1 MMSEVLSTAER
12 FLIAELL
19 HLIGN
24 YLSCRII
31 MVKYTVKV
39 FTGKM
44 LLAGTLNSVY
54 VKLVGR
60 KGESKRVYIPK
71 TGSQGSM
78 IEHNVS
84 CPSSLGHLEFV
95 VLDTEPYA
103 LFAYINDDWFCS
115 KVVVTTPEGDT
126 ASFPCYRWI
135 SGYERLV
142 FREATG
148 KLIFNETCPEAIE
161 ERKKELQSRHEVYC
175 WSIYAEGLPQIMKVD
190 SASDLPDEVR
200 FSFTKELEFKFTA
213 AKALVELNLAGLST
227 NKEQWKSLDELSHV
241 FNSHKTDVYE
251 YVEKNWKEDEFFGYQ
266 LLNGL
271 NPMMIHRCSKLPEN
285 FPVTEDMVKASL
297 FGKSLVAEVQKGNI
311 FLVDYKRLHGVTAN
325 VINGKQHFLA
335 APLCLLYM
343 TDNKLMPIAI
353 QLKQEPGEDNP
364 IFLPTDSEYDWLL
377 AKIFVRSAD
386 FAEHELNFHLLRT
399 HLLAEVFAMSTL
411 RNLPMVHPIYKL
423 LIPHFR
429 YTLQINTLARQ
440 ALISEN
446 GLFTENASVGGPG
459 MVEFLKK
466 AMASLTYSS
475 LCMPEDITARGLES
489 IPNFFYRED
498 GLRLWDIVHRF
509 VQKMIGHYYT
519 CDSDV
524 QKDSELQNWI
534 KEIFFHGFLAETSTG
549 IPQSF
554 SLMTELVKFL
564 TMVIFTVSV
573 QHAAVNNGQFD
584 FGGWMP
590 NFPISLQQP
599 PPTTKGQCTESTMLK
614 TFPDINTTV
623 NGMAA
628 VYLLSRQ
635 STDFV
640 ALGNGYQDH
649 FSEKTPLELIHKTQN
664 VLKKYNFEIQG
675 RNVSLPLSYTYLNPN
690 NVENSV
696 AL

>member
-1 MMSEVLSTAER
+1 PIAAAVHSPSINSPSIQPTTYLIPIFVIV
-12 FLIAELL
+12 FLLFCTQA
-19 HLIGN
+19 
-24 YLSCRII
+24 
-31 MVKYTVKV
+31 
-39 FTGKM
+39 F
-44 LLAGTLNSVY
+44 LLAHPHLHIYHSSLDV
-54 VKLVGR
+54 
-60 KGESKRVYIPK
+60 P
-71 TGSQGSM
+71 
-78 IEHNVS
+78 

-95 VLDTEPYA
+95 VLESEPY
-103 LFAYINDDWFCS
+103 LPFCFLNSDWFCS
-115 KVVVTTPEGDT
+115 KVVVTTPEGDM
-126 ASFPCYRWI
+126 ANFPCYHWI
-135 SGYERLV
+135 SGHERLV

-148 KLIFNETCPEAIE
+148 
-161 ERKKELQSRHEVYC
+161 Y

-190 SASDLPDEVR
+190 STSELPAEVR
-200 FSFTKELEFKFTA
+200 FSFTKNFEFNFTA
-213 AKALVELNLAGLST
+213 VEFHFT
-227 NKEQWKSLDELSHV
+227 HDHFV
-241 FNSHKTDVYE
+241 FFLE
-251 YVEKNWKEDEFFGYQ
+251 YAEKNWKEDEFFGYQ

-297 FGKSLVAEVQKGNI
+297 FGKNLEAEIQKGNI

-325 VINGKQHFLA
+325 VIHGKQHFLA
-335 APLCLLYM
+335 APLCLLYV
-343 TDNKLMPIAI
+343 TPEDKLIPIAI

-399 HLLAEVFAMSTL
+399 HLLAEVFAVSTL
-411 RNLPMVHPIYKL
+411 RNLPMVHPLYKL
-423 LIPHFR
+423 LISHFR

-440 ALISEN
+440 TLVSEN
-446 GLFTENASVGGPG
+446 GVITEVLPIPFLSV
-459 MVEFLKK
+459 
-466 AMASLTYSS
+466 ASLTYSS
-475 LCMPEDITARGLES
+475 LCMPEDIIARGLES

-498 GLRLWDIVHRF
+498 GLKLWAIVHRF

-524 QKDSELQNWI
+524 QKDCELQNWI
-534 KEIFFHGFLAETSTG
+534 KDIFFHGFL
-549 IPQSF
+549 SF
-554 SLMTELVKFL
+554 SSVTELVKFL

-573 QHAAVNNGQFD
+573 QHAAVSNGQFD

-614 TFPDINTTV
+614 TFPDISTTV
-623 NGMAA
+623 HGMA
-628 VYLLSRQ
+628 VLYLLSTQ
-635 STDFV
+635 STDYV

-649 FSEKTPLELIHKTQN
+649 FSEKIPLELIHETQD
-664 VLKKYNFEIQG
+664 VLKKFNFEIQG

>member
-1 MMSEVLSTAER
+1 
-12 FLIAELL
+12 
-19 HLIGN
+19 
-24 YLSCRII
+24 

-39 FTGKM
+39 FTGEM

-54 VKLVGR
+54 VKLVGT
-60 KGESKRVYIPK
+60 KGESERVYIPN
-71 TGSQGSM
+71 TASQGSM

-84 CPSSLGHLEFV
+84 CPSSLGPLEFV

-103 LFAYINDDWFCS
+103 LLAYINDDWFCS
-115 KVVVTTPEGDT
+115 KVVVTTPEGNT

-161 ERKKELQSRHEVYC
+161 ERKKELQSRCEVYR
-175 WSIYAEGLPQIMKVD
+175 WSIYAEGLPEIMKVD
-190 SASDLPDEVR
+190 RASELPAEVR
-200 FSFTKELEFKFTA
+200 FSFTKDLEFKFTLA
-213 AKALVELNLAGLST
+213 EALVELNLAGLST
-227 NKEQWKSLDELSHV
+227 NKEQWKSLDELSRV
-241 FNSHKTDVYE
+241 FNCHKTDVYD

-271 NPMMIHRCSKLPEN
+271 NPMMIHRCSKLPKN

-297 FGKSLVAEVQKGNI
+297 FGKSLAAEIQKGNI

-353 QLKQEPGEDNP
+353 QLKQDPGEDNP

-423 LIPHFR
+423 LISHSR

-446 GLFTENASVGGPG
+446 GVITENASIGGTG
-459 MVEFLKK
+459 MMEFLKN

-475 LCMPEDITARGLES
+475 LCMPEDITERGLES

-534 KEIFFHGFLAETSTG
+534 KDIFFHGFLAETSTG
-549 IPQSF
+549 IPHSF
-554 SLMTELVKFL
+554 SLMTELIKFL
-564 TMVIFTVSV
+564 TMVIFTVTV
-573 QHAAVNNGQFD
+573 QHAALNNGQFD

-590 NFPISLQQP
+590 NFPIALQQP

-623 NGMAA
+623 HGMAA
-628 VYLLSRQ
+628 VYLLSSQ

-640 ALGNGYQDH
+640 ALANGYQDH
-649 FSEKTPLELIHKTQN
+649 FSEKTPLELIHETQN

-675 RNVSLPLSYTYLNPN
+675 RNVSLPLPYTYLNPN
-690 NVENSV
+690 NMENSV

>member
-1 MMSEVLSTAER
+1 MFPCCCCSRDKSVIYKAE
-12 FLIAELL
+12 
-19 HLIGN
+19 
-24 YLSCRII
+24 
-31 MVKYTVKV
+31 V
-39 FTGKM
+39 FTGEM
-44 LLAGTLNSVY
+44 LHAGTTNSI
-54 VKLVGR
+54 
-60 KGESKRVYIPK
+60 YIHLRGTMDSSHRICLPK
-71 TGSQGSM
+71 SRFIGGHRRGAV
-78 IEHNVS
+78 IELDVF

-95 VLDTEPYA
+95 VLESEPY
-103 LFAYINDDWFCS
+103 LPFCFLNDDWFCS

-126 ASFPCYRWI
+126 VNFPCYHWI
-135 SGYERLV
+135 SGNERLM

-148 KLIFNETCPEAIE
+148 KLIFNETWPEAIE
-161 ERKKELQSRHEVYC
+161 ERKKELQSRQKVYR
-175 WSIYAEGLPQIMKVD
+175 WSIYAEGLPEIMKVD
-190 SASDLPDEVR
+190 SASDLPAEVR
-200 FSFTKELEFKFTA
+200 FSFTKDLEFKFTA
-213 AKALVELNLAGLST
+213 VEALLSLKLETHST
-227 NKEQWKSLDELSHV
+227 NKKQWKSLDELSHV
-241 FNSHKTDVYE
+241 FNGHKTDVYE

-297 FGKSLVAEVQKGNI
+297 FGKNLEAEIQKGNI

-325 VINGKQHFLA
+325 VIHGKQHFLA
-335 APLCLLYM
+335 APLCLLYV
-343 TDNKLMPIAI
+343 TPEDKLIPIAI

-364 IFLPTDSEYDWLL
+364 IFLTTDSEYDWLL
-377 AKIFVRSAD
+377 AKIFVRNAD

-399 HLLAEVFAMSTL
+399 HLLAEVFAVSTL

-423 LIPHFR
+423 LISHFR

-466 AMASLTYSS
+466 AVASLTYSS

-489 IPNFFYRED
+489 IPNFLYRDD

-509 VQKMIGHYYT
+509 VHNVIGHYYT

-524 QKDSELQNWI
+524 QKDTELQNWI
-534 KEIFFHGFLAETSTG
+534 EEIFFHGFLAETSTG

-554 SLMTELVKFL
+554 SSVTELVRFI

-590 NFPISLQQP
+590 NFPNALQQP
-599 PPTTKGQCTESTMLK
+599 PPTTKGKSTKSTMLK
-614 TFPDINTTV
+614 TFPDINTTI

-628 VYLLSRQ
+628 VYLLSTQ
-635 STDFV
+635 STDYV
-640 ALGNGYQDH
+640 ALGNGYLDH

-664 VLKKYNFEIQG
+664 VLKKFNFEIQG
-675 RNVSLPLSYTYLNPN
+675 RNVSLPLPYTYLNPN

>member
-1 MMSEVLSTAER
+1 VL
-12 FLIAELL
+12 
-19 HLIGN
+19 
-24 YLSCRII
+24 
-31 MVKYTVKV
+31 
-39 FTGKM
+39 
-44 LLAGTLNSVY
+44 
-54 VKLVGR
+54 
-60 KGESKRVYIPK
+60 ES
-71 TGSQGSM
+71 
-78 IEHNVS
+78 
-84 CPSSLGHLEFV
+84 
-95 VLDTEPYA
+95 EPY
-103 LFAYINDDWFCS
+103 LPFCFLDNDWFCS

-126 ASFPCYRWI
+126 VNFPCYHWI
-135 SGYERLV
+135 SGNERLV

-148 KLIFNETCPEAIE
+148 KLIFNETWPEAIE
-161 ERKKELQSRHEVYC
+161 ERKKELQSRKKVYR

-190 SASDLPDEVR
+190 SASDLPAEVR
-200 FSFTKELEFKFTA
+200 FSFTKDLEFKFTA
-213 AKALVELNLAGLST
+213 VEALVSLKLESHST
-227 NKEQWKSLDELSHV
+227 NKKQWKSLDELSHV
-241 FNSHKTDVYE
+241 FSRHKTDVYE
-251 YVEKNWKEDEFFGYQ
+251 YVEKNWKEDTFFGYQ

-297 FGKSLVAEVQKGNI
+297 FGKNLEAEIQKGNI

-325 VINGKQHFLA
+325 VIHGKQHFLA

-343 TDNKLMPIAI
+343 TPEDKLIPIAI
-353 QLKQEPGEDNP
+353 QLKQDPGEDNP

-377 AKIFVRSAD
+377 AKIFVRNAD

-423 LIPHFR
+423 LISHFR

-440 ALISEN
+440 ALISKN
-446 GLFTENASVGGPG
+446 GVITKNASVGGPG
-459 MVEFLKK
+459 MMEFLKK
-466 AMASLTYSS
+466 AVASLTYSS
-475 LCMPEDITARGLES
+475 LCMPEDIIARGLES

-498 GLRLWDIVHRF
+498 GLKLWDIVHRF
-509 VQKMIGHYYT
+509 VQKVIGHYYT

-524 QKDSELQNWI
+524 QEDYELQNWI
-534 KEIFFHGFLAETSTG
+534 KEIFFHGFLAETG

-590 NFPISLQQP
+590 NFPIALQQP

-628 VYLLSRQ
+628 VYLLSTQ
-635 STDFV
+635 STDYV

-649 FSEKTPLELIHKTQN
+649 FSERTPLELIHKNQD
-664 VLKKYNFEIQG
+664 VMKKYNFEIQG

>member
-1 MMSEVLSTAER
+1 
-12 FLIAELL
+12 
-19 HLIGN
+19 
-24 YLSCRII
+24 

-39 FTGKM
+39 FTGEM

-54 VKLVGR
+54 VKLVGT
-60 KGESKRVYIPK
+60 KGESKRLYYTTIHLGRTLFVCWDHSN
-71 TGSQGSM
+71 T
-78 IEHNVS
+78 
-84 CPSSLGHLEFV
+84 SS
-95 VLDTEPYA
+95 
-103 LFAYINDDWFCS
+103 
-115 KVVVTTPEGDT
+115 
-126 ASFPCYRWI
+126 I
-135 SGYERLV
+135 SL
-142 FREATG
+142 EATG

-161 ERKKELQSRHEVYC
+161 ERKKELQSRHEVYR
-175 WSIYAEGLPQIMKVD
+175 WSIYAEGLPQIMKV
-190 SASDLPDEVR
+190 ASTSELPAEVR
-200 FSFTKELEFKFTA
+200 FSFTKDLEFKFTA
-213 AKALVELNLAGLST
+213 AKALVQLNLAGLST
-227 NKEQWKSLDELSHV
+227 NKEQWKSLGELSHV
-241 FNSHKTDVYE
+241 FNSRKTDVYD
-251 YVEKNWKEDEFFGYQ
+251 YVEKNWKKDEFFGYQ

-297 FGKSLVAEVQKGNI
+297 FGKSLESEFQKGNI
-311 FLVDYKRLHGVTAN
+311 FLVDYKHLHGVTAN
-325 VINGKQHFLA
+325 VINRKRHFLA

-343 TDNKLMPIAI
+343 TPEDKLMPIAI

-377 AKIFVRSAD
+377 AKIFVRNSD

-399 HLLAEVFAMSTL
+399 HLLAEVFAVSTL

-423 LIPHFR
+423 LISHFR

-440 ALISEN
+440 ALISEK
-446 GLFTENASVGGPG
+446 GVITENAGVGGPG
-459 MVEFLKK
+459 MVEFLQK

-475 LCMPEDITARGLES
+475 LCLPEDITGRGLES
-489 IPNFFYRED
+489 IPNFFYRDD

-509 VQKMIGHYYT
+509 VKKMIAHYYT

-534 KEIFFHGFLAETSTG
+534 KEIFFHGFLAKTSTG

-554 SLMTELVKFL
+554 SSVTELIKFL
-564 TMVIFTVSV
+564 TMVIFTVTV

-590 NFPISLQQP
+590 NFPIALQQP

-623 NGMAA
+623 HGMAA
-628 VYLLSRQ
+628 VYLLSSQ
-635 STDFV
+635 STDFI

-649 FSEKTPLELIHKTQN
+649 FSEKTPLELIHETQD

-675 RNVSLPLSYTYLNPN
+675 RNVSLPLPYTYLNPN

>member
-1 MMSEVLSTAER
+1 MMSEVLSTEER

-24 YLSCRII
+24 YLSFRII

-39 FTGKM
+39 FTGEM
-44 LLAGTLNSVY
+44 LHAGTLNSVY
-54 VKLVGR
+54 VKLVGT
-60 KGESKRVYIPK
+60 KGESKRVLIPK
-71 TGSQGSM
+71 TAYQGSM

-84 CPSSLGHLEFV
+84 CPSSLGPLEFV
-95 VLDTEPYA
+95 VLDTESYA
-103 LFAYINDDWFCS
+103 LLAYINDNWFCS
-115 KVVVTTPEGDT
+115 KVVVTTPEGHT

-161 ERKKELQSRHEVYC
+161 ERKKELQSRHEVYR
-175 WSIYAEGLPQIMKVD
+175 WSIYAEGLPQIMKAD
-190 SASDLPDEVR
+190 SASDLPAEVR
-200 FSFTKELEFKFTA
+200 FSFTKDLEFKFTLA
-213 AKALVELNLAGLST
+213 EALLGLNLLTLST

-241 FNSHKTDVYE
+241 FNRHKTDVYD

-297 FGKSLVAEVQKGNI
+297 FGKSLVAEIRKGNI

-335 APLCLLYM
+335 APLCLLYV
-343 TDNKLMPIAI
+343 TPEDKLIPIAI
-353 QLKQEPGEDNP
+353 QLKQDPGEDNP

-377 AKIFVRSAD
+377 AKIFVRNAD

-399 HLLAEVFAMSTL
+399 HLLAEVFALSTL
-411 RNLPMVHPIYKL
+411 RNLPMVHPIYK
-423 LIPHFR
+423 
-429 YTLQINTLARQ
+429 
-440 ALISEN
+440 
-446 GLFTENASVGGPG
+446 NASIGGTG
-459 MVEFLKK
+459 MMEFLKN

-489 IPNFFYRED
+489 IPNFFYRDD

-549 IPQSF
+549 Y
-554 SLMTELVKFL
+554 TFL
-564 TMVIFTVSV
+564 I
-573 QHAAVNNGQFD
+573 
-584 FGGWMP
+584 
-590 NFPISLQQP
+590 
-599 PPTTKGQCTESTMLK
+599 
-614 TFPDINTTV
+614 
-623 NGMAA
+623 
-628 VYLLSRQ
+628 
-635 STDFV
+635 
-640 ALGNGYQDH
+640 
-649 FSEKTPLELIHKTQN
+649 
-664 VLKKYNFEIQG
+664 
-675 RNVSLPLSYTYLNPN
+675 
-690 NVENSV
+690 
-696 AL
+696 

>member
-1 MMSEVLSTAER
+1 PPILKSFKGGAHV
-12 FLIAELL
+12 IELD
-19 HLIGN
+19 
-24 YLSCRII
+24 
-31 MVKYTVKV
+31 
-39 FTGKM
+39 
-44 LLAGTLNSVY
+44 
-54 VKLVGR
+54 
-60 KGESKRVYIPK
+60 
-71 TGSQGSM
+71 
-78 IEHNVS
+78 VS
-84 CPSSLGHLEFV
+84 CPSFLGHLEFV
-95 VLDTEPYA
+95 VLESEPY
-103 LFAYINDDWFCS
+103 LPFCFLDNDWFCS

-126 ASFPCYRWI
+126 VNFPCYHWI
-135 SGYERLV
+135 SGNERLV

-148 KLIFNETCPEAIE
+148 
-161 ERKKELQSRHEVYC
+161 QYVG
-175 WSIYAEGLPQIMKVD
+175 IYIYHFD
-190 SASDLPDEVR
+190 SASDLPAEVLLLTVKQSH
-200 FSFTKELEFKFTA
+200 F
-213 AKALVELNLAGLST
+213 ALPRVPLKYTPSCA
-227 NKEQWKSLDELSHV
+227 
-241 FNSHKTDVYE
+241 FYM
-251 YVEKNWKEDEFFGYQ
+251 YNWKEDTFFGYQ

-297 FGKSLVAEVQKGNI
+297 FGKNLEAEIQVCQN
-311 FLVDYKRLHGVTAN
+311 GVMY
-325 VINGKQHFLA
+325 VIHRSVIALYSTICCTLSHFLA

-343 TDNKLMPIAI
+343 TPEDKLIPIAI
-353 QLKQEPGEDNP
+353 QLKQDPGEDNP

-377 AKIFVRSAD
+377 AKIFVRNAD

-423 LIPHFR
+423 LISHFR

-440 ALISEN
+440 ALISKN
-446 GLFTENASVGGPG
+446 GVITKNASVGGPG
-459 MVEFLKK
+459 MMEFLKK
-466 AMASLTYSS
+466 AVASLTYSS
-475 LCMPEDITARGLES
+475 LCMPEDIIARGLES

-498 GLRLWDIVHRF
+498 GLKLWDIVHRF
-509 VQKMIGHYYT
+509 VQKVIGHYYT

-524 QKDSELQNWI
+524 QEDYELQNWI
-534 KEIFFHGFLAETSTG
+534 KEIFFHGGLLYLLHAG

-590 NFPISLQQP
+590 NFPIALQQP

-628 VYLLSRQ
+628 VYLLSTQ
-635 STDFV
+635 STDYFPCYFKFHQ
-640 ALGNGYQDH
+640 L
-649 FSEKTPLELIHKTQN
+649 FERTPLELIHKNQD
-664 VLKKYNFEIQG
+664 VMKKYNFEIQG

>member
-1 MMSEVLSTAER
+1 MPKYKVTVHTHN
-12 FLIAELL
+12 IA
-19 HLIGN
+19 
-24 YLSCRII
+24 
-31 MVKYTVKV
+31 
-39 FTGKM
+39 TGT
-44 LLAGTLNSVY
+44 TLNNVFI
-54 VKLVGR
+54 KLVGEN
-60 KGESKRVYIPK
+60 GESKRTWLTSLKGGFY
-71 TGSQGSM
+71 QGTASR
-78 IEHNVS
+78 EFDVV
-84 CPSSLGHLEFV
+84 CPSSLGTL
-95 VLDTEPYA
+95 VLIELDKQPLP
-103 LFAYINDDWFCS
+103 LFPQDAWFPS

-126 ASFPCYRWI
+126 CKFPIYRWI
-135 SGYERLV
+135 MDKEVHL
-142 FREATG
+142 FREGTA
-148 KLIFNETCPEAIE
+148 KRLCDETNHLARYSRE
-161 ERKKELQSRHEVYC
+161 KEMKTRTELYC
-175 WSIYAEGLPQIMKVD
+175 WDTYKEGFPGSMKAD
-190 SASDLPDEVR
+190 NPLDLPSEIQ
-200 FSFTKELEFKFTA
+200 FSFTKATQFLFTA
-213 AKALVELNLAGLST
+213 ATGITELKLKGYSDS
-227 NKEQWKSLDELSHV
+227 KKSWKNIDEISKV
-241 FNSHKTDVYE
+241 FCCNRTVISDYAQEH
-251 YVEKNWKEDEFFGYQ
+251 WKEDEFFGYQ
-266 LLNGL
+266 YLNGC
-271 NPMMIHRCSKLPEN
+271 NPMLIRRCSELPAN
-285 FPVTEDMVKASL
+285 FPITEDLVKPSL
-297 FGKSLVAEVQKGNI
+297 RVSSSLLRELQSGNI
-311 FLVDYKRLHGVTAN
+311 FLLDYKNLDGLKAN
-325 VINGKQHFLA
+325 VIHTKKQYMA
-335 APLCLLYM
+335 APLVLLYR
-343 TDNKLMPIAI
+343 TPDDKLVPIAI

-423 LIPHFR
+423 LISHFR

-466 AMASLTYSS
+466 AVASLTYSS

-489 IPNFFYRED
+489 IPNFLYRDD

-509 VQKMIGHYYT
+509 VHNVIGHYYT

-524 QKDSELQNWI
+524 QKDTELQNWI
-534 KEIFFHGFLAETSTG
+534 EEIFFHGFLAETSTG

-554 SLMTELVKFL
+554 SSVTELVRFL

-590 NFPISLQQP
+590 NFPISLQLP

-635 STDFV
+635 STDYV

-649 FSEKTPLELIHKTQN
+649 FSEKTPLELIHETQN

>member
-1 MMSEVLSTAER
+1 
-12 FLIAELL
+12 
-19 HLIGN
+19 
-24 YLSCRII
+24 

-39 FTGKM
+39 FTGEM
-44 LLAGTLNSVY
+44 LFAGTLNSVY
-54 VKLVGR
+54 VKLVGT
-60 KGESKRVYIPK
+60 KGESERMYIPK
-71 TGSQGSM
+71 TASQGSM
-78 IEHNVS
+78 IEHSVS
-84 CPSSLGHLEFV
+84 CPSSLGPLEFV
-95 VLDTEPYA
+95 VLHTEPYA
-103 LFAYINDDWFCS
+103 LLAYINDDWFCS
-115 KVVVTTPEGDT
+115 KVVVTTPEGNT

-135 SGYERLV
+135 SGYEHLV

-161 ERKKELQSRHEVYC
+161 ERKKELQSRCEVYH

-190 SASDLPDEVR
+190 RASDLPAEVR
-200 FSFTKELEFKFTA
+200 FSFTKNLEFKFTA
-213 AKALVELNLAGLST
+213 AEALVELNLARLST

-241 FNSHKTDVYE
+241 FNCHKTDVYD

-285 FPVTEDMVKASL
+285 FPVTEDMVKDSL
-297 FGKSLVAEVQKGNI
+297 FGKSLAAEIQKGNI

-399 HLLAEVFAMSTL
+399 HLLAEVFAVSTL

-423 LIPHFR
+423 LISHSR

-446 GLFTENASVGGPG
+446 GLFTENASIGGTG
-459 MVEFLKK
+459 MMEFLKN

-498 GLRLWDIVHRF
+498 GLRLWDIVYRF

-534 KEIFFHGFLAETSTG
+534 KDIFFHGFLAETSTG
-549 IPQSF
+549 IPHSF
-554 SLMTELVKFL
+554 SLKTELIKFL
-564 TMVIFTVSV
+564 TMVIFTVTV
-573 QHAAVNNGQFD
+573 QHAALNNGQFD

-590 NFPISLQQP
+590 NFPIALQQP

-623 NGMAA
+623 HGMAA

-649 FSEKTPLELIHKTQN
+649 FSEKTPLELIHETQN

-675 RNVSLPLSYTYLNPN
+675 RNVSLPLPYTYLNPN
-690 NVENSV
+690 NMENSV